1 MDDADRLHV
10 TKLFVAAVQ
19 AELGARGGGRQGDLS
34 APLDPGAFAS
44 AVEQLGPGNKIA
56 SEFPALPTIS
66 GPLCPDF
73 QQGMAVA
80 QSAGLISRLN
90 PSFQRFTINLSK
102 RQVSILEADDSRFG
116 DAQLLAKKYLALTLG
131 CSEGD
136 DSESD
141 AVA

>member
-1 MDDADRLHV
+1 MDDTARLHL

-19 AELGARGGGRQGDLS
+19 SELTSRIGTKELS
-34 APLDPGAFAS
+34 APLDPGAFAR
-44 AVEQLGPGNKIA
+44 AVEQLGFGNKVA
-56 SEFPALPTIS
+56 SEFPALTTIS

-102 RQVSILEADDSRFG
+102 RQVGMLETDSRFS
-116 DAQLLAKKYLALTLG
+116 DAKLLAKKYLALTLG
-131 CSEGD
+131 SSEGD
-136 DSESD
+136 NSERD
-141 AVA
+141 FTMA